1 MQEMQVKSLGWEDPL
16 AKEMPTT
23 LGMESRELP
32 WTDEPGGLLSVGLEE
47 SQT

>member
-16 AKEMPTT
+16 DKEMPTT

-32 WTDEPGGLLSVGLEE
+32 WTDELGGLQSVGSED